1 MHTSFCIH
9 KSLPASASPQRGPAR
24 DVPARTTE
32 SVLAVFHA
40 YGGLAPACDVAELL
54 RVRWHQP
61 ISRLARWIVNRR
73 VLSVESAGGLYLPL
87 FQFDLAAASVRT
99 DARLVFD
106 TLLPVLDS
114 HEMARWFVE
123 ANSWLGDEA
132 PAHVFM
138 LDPQRVMQ
146 AARADRFVAM
156 G

>member
-1 MHTSFCIH
+1 MQTRLGIH
-9 KSLPASASPQRGPAR
+9 QSLPLSGPPQRDPAR
-24 DVPARTTE
+24 DVPTRTTE

-40 YGGLAPACDVAELL
+40 WGGLASAVDVAELL

-61 ISRLARWIVNRR
+61 VSRLARWIVNRR
-73 VLSVESAGGLYLPL
+73 VLSLESAGGLCLPL
-87 FQFDLAAASVRT
+87 FQFDLAAASIRIE
-99 DARLVFD
+99 ARLVFD

-123 ANSWLGDEA
+123 ANAWLGDEA

-138 LDPQRVMQ
+138 VDPQRVMQ